1 MKQLKISLLLAFIT
15 FVIVSCKKSD
25 SGTGNSYPKQVSITY
40 KVTSTTINSA
50 ALIQYKNESG
60 GNTDVPNPA
69 LPYSKT
75 ITRTVN
81 KNDVLSL
88 AYGTHTDQTV
98 KLEIIVDNNTVKSQ
112 EFPSTA
118 GAIIYTF
125 Q

>member
-1 MKQLKISLLLAFIT
+1 MKLFKPSLFIAFIMFLAT
-15 FVIVSCKKSD
+15 SCEKSD
-25 SGTGNSYPKQVSITY
+25 SDTGNIYPKQVSITY
-40 KVTSTTINSA
+40 KVTSTTTNSA
-50 ALIQYKNESG
+50 TLIQYKNESG
-60 GNTDVPNPA
+60 RNTDIVNPA

-88 AYGTHTDQTV
+88 GYGTHTAQTV

-118 GAIIYTF
+118 GAIIYAF
-125 Q
+125 E